1 VYAKASEFSELR
13 LLGESGAFGS
23 NNTGVY
29 NLSTG
34 VASVAAGSP
43 TVSMTSV
50 GNGWWR
56 CVWTATATATT
67 TGVVQQRIN
76 TTGDGTSGLFIWGA
90 QLSVGPNALDYTPTT
105 TAVVYGPRFDYNP
118 STLVAQGLL
127 IEEQRTNLWVQ
138 SEDFSNASW
147 IKVRSSITADAAVS
161 PSGKTTADKFIAD
174 TNNNFHFA
182 RQDVAVTS
190 GTTYTQTIF
199 AKAAEYSQIQL
210 AFDADSSAFAGGSAI
225 FTLTGSG
232 SLSASG
238 TLSSSS
244 ITLVG
249 NGWYR
254 CQISA
259 PATATATG
267 IFRIYAANGGAALF
281 AGDGTSGIFIWGAQ
295 LEAGAFATSYIPT
308 TTAATTRS
316 ADLASIGTLSP
327 WYNAAEYTLYYEGM
341 VQANSDGVVYTG
353 IGDTFDNTA
362 YFSRA
367 SPNQS
372 WLVRSGASSV
382 ASLTTSFTPT
392 ADVPFKMAGT
402 VKAND
407 FAFCL
412 NGGSVATDTSGAAP
426 VSAVRLGIGNAP
438 WAASGGNGR
447 QQWIRRITYTPRR
460 LTDAELQSLTS

>member
-1 VYAKASEFSELR
+1 
-13 LLGESGAFGS
+13 
-23 NNTGVY
+23 
-29 NLSTG
+29 
-34 VASVAAGSP
+34 
-43 TVSMTSV
+43 
-50 GNGWWR
+50 
-56 CVWTATATATT
+56 
-67 TGVVQQRIN
+67 
-76 TTGDGTSGLFIWGA
+76 
-90 QLSVGPNALDYTPTT
+90 
-105 TAVVYGPRFDYNP
+105 
-118 STLVAQGLL
+118 
-127 IEEQRTNLWVQ
+127 
-138 SEDFSNASW
+138 
-147 IKVRSSITADAAVS
+147 VS

-267 IFRIYAANGGAALF
+267 IFRIYAANGGVALF

-316 ADLASIGTLSP
+316 ADIASIGTLSP
-327 WYNAAEYTLYYEGM
+327 WYNATEGTLYAEA
-341 VQANSDGVVYTG
+341 QIATG
-353 IGDTFDNTA
+353 IGATPAAVASLDNTTT
-362 YFSRA
+362 SNRIQLRRA
-367 SPNQS
+367 SPGTLASFRMVSSAGSIDVTLTSGTLTGVNKIAAAFAASNQNAVNNGILFTGITS
-372 WLVRSGASSV
+372 I
-382 ASLTTSFTPT
+382 ASLPT
-392 ADVPFKMAGT
+392 VTRLLLGDGPGSSP
-402 VKAND
+402 
-407 FAFCL
+407 L
-412 NGGSVATDTSGAAP
+412 NGY
-426 VSAVRLGIGNAP
+426 L
-438 WAASGGNGR
+438 
-447 QQWIRRITYTPRR
+447 RRITYTPRR
-460 LTDAELQSLTS
+460 LTNAELQSLTS